1 MYQPYCL
8 YTSVAILCASGAR
21 YARQRNRTNALLLL
35 VGITSVLHHRRLDR
49 WHYYDVVTLA
59 DWSAAALLIA
69 HMYATHGFRRP
80 WQNALVSYAV
90 SVVLLNRLDAF
101 RDDLKVPLHASVH
114 GALLAYMCVLG
125 D

>member
-21 YARQRNRTNALLLL
+21 VARQRNRTNALLFL
-35 VGITSVLHHRRLDR
+35 VGMTSVLHHRRLDR
-49 WHYYDVVTLA
+49 WHYYDVVALA

-69 HMYATHGFRRP
+69 HMYARHGFRRP
-80 WQNALVSYAV
+80 WQNAMALYAV
-90 SVVLLNRLDAF
+90 SIVLLNRLDAF
-101 RDDLKVPLHASVH
+101 REDLRIPIHSTVH
-114 GALLAYMCVLG
+114 GALLAYMWILG